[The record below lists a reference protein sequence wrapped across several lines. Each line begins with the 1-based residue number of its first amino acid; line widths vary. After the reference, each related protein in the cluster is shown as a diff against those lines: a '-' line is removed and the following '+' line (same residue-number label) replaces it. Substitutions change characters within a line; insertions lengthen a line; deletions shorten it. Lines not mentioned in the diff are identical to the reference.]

1 MQVVLVMLKSDGQ
14 RRSFPLNREMT
25 VIGRGDDCDFRV
37 PVGDVSRKH
46 CRLVKEEAGLRIEDL
61 GSSNGTFR
69 NGERIQEAFLEPGD
83 YLQIGPAQFVVQIDG
98 APAEED
104 ITFPSPPT
112 NAPAPQATSSEVTS
126 EPTESENFDPM
137 SALLGEGE
145 DSAVNLDLGGDPDDS
160 TSGGKAV

>member
-25 VIGRGDDCDFRV
+25 VVGRGEDCDFRV

-83 YLQIGPAQFVVQIDG
+83 YLQIGPAQFIVQIDG
-98 APAEED
+98 SPAEED
-104 ITFPSPPT
+104 ITFPSLPAA
-112 NAPAPQATSSEVTS
+112 APASQAEPSEAAS
-126 EPTESENFDPM
+126 ELTESDDFDPM
-137 SALLGEGE
+137 TALLGEGE

-160 TSGGKAV
+160 TAGEKAD